1 MPALQHDEI
10 ALYMQRAW
18 EMLEVAAYNTH
29 GGYYGSA
36 INRAYYAVFCA
47 ASALLV
53 TQGLARK
60 HSAVIASFRQHF
72 IKPGLLEVEYSRIY
86 ERPMDD
92 RRASDYDLGAVVERD
107 RALADVED
115 ARRFLLRI
123 EGYLRQGGWL

>member
-1 MPALQHDEI
+1 MRPAHCWSH
-10 ALYMQRAW
+10 R
-18 EMLEVAAYNTH
+18 
-29 GGYYGSA
+29 
-36 INRAYYAVFCA
+36 
-47 ASALLV
+47 
-53 TQGLARK
+53 GLARSK

-86 ERPMDD
+86 ERLMDD
-92 RRASDYDLGAVVERD
+92 RQASDYDLGAVVERD

>member
-1 MPALQHDEI
+1 M
-10 ALYMQRAW
+10 
-18 EMLEVAAYNTH
+18 
-29 GGYYGSA
+29 
-36 INRAYYAVFCA
+36 
-47 ASALLV
+47 
-53 TQGLARK
+53 
-60 HSAVIASFRQHF
+60 IASFRQHF